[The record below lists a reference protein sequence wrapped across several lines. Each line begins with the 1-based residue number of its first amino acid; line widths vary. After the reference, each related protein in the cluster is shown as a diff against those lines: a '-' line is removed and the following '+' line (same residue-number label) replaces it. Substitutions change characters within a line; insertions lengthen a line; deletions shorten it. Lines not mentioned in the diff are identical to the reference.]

1 MRTAILAA
9 MAAATLCLAGCGG
22 SVAKPVNN
30 TIIVQREAG
39 ADVDLLVTRNNAE
52 ATSSDRCTL
61 DSARDWCSLGISEI
75 RFVVNPSQTLYRA
88 YVRNNGTAD
97 TLITTKVE
105 RDDGR
110 TARTTVRVTP
120 GQTVWV
126 YELGVETVRV
136 KAGV

>member
-1 MRTAILAA
+1 MYKRLTAIA
-9 MAAATLCLAGCGG
+9 MVSLFAIGCGG

-39 ADVDLLVTRNNAE
+39 ANVDLLVTRNNSE
-52 ATSSDRCTL
+52 PETDDKCTL
-61 DSARDWCSLGISEI
+61 DHAQNWCSLGVSEI
-75 RFVVNPSQTLYRA
+75 RFVINPSQTLYRA
-88 YVRNNGTAD
+88 YLRNNGSSD

-105 RDDGR
+105 KDDGR
-110 TARTTVRVTP
+110 GARTTVRVGP
-120 GQTVWV
+120 GQTVWL